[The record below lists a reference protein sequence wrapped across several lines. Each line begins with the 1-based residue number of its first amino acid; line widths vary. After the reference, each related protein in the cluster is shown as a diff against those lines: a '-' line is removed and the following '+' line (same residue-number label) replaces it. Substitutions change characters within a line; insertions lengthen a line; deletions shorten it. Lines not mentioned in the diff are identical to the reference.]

1 MPPASANVDEVN
13 ETDDKKEKNVAK
25 IFLYLAMDSGNLLYY
40 MYRVSIKQLI
50 FKHLHHRPAWKGRQD
65 NQVITSLSRN

>member
-25 IFLYLAMDSGNLLYY
+25 IFLYLAMDTGNLLYY
-40 MYRVSIKQLI
+40 MYTVSIK
-50 FKHLHHRPAWKGRQD
+50 
-65 NQVITSLSRN
+65 